1 MQPEAG
7 RLLIVGAA
15 SGIGEAGARLLHQR
29 GWKLGLLDIAEQ
41 PLTALAAELGAPHAC
56 VDAADPAAL
65 EDGLERVI
73 AVLGGLD
80 AAWSNVGVQTNGT
93 VLETEVAAFDR
104 CFAVN
109 VRAHFVCAKTVIPRL
124 REAGGGALL
133 LTGSNA
139 GLQAESAMIAYATT
153 KAATVALMRNL
164 ARDHAADGVR
174 VNAIC
179 PGFVDT
185 PFNAPV
191 WETFGGRER
200 FLAEIG
206 ETIPL
211 GRMAGVEE
219 IAEQV
224 AFLLSPAASFMSGSV
239 LVADGGELVF

>member
-1 MQPEAG
+1 MQPDAP
-7 RLLIVGAA
+7 RLVIVGAA
-15 SGIGEAGARLLHQR
+15 SGIGAAAARLLHRR
-29 GWKLGLLDIAEQ
+29 GWRVALLDIAEA
-41 PLTALAAELGAPHAC
+41 PLAELASELGVPHAC
-56 VDAADPAAL
+56 VDAAEDRAL
-65 EDGLERVI
+65 TQGLERMI
-73 AVLGGLD
+73 AELGGLD

-93 VLETEVAAFDR
+93 VLETDVAALDR

-109 VRAHFVCAKTVIPRL
+109 VRAHFVCAKTAIPRL
-124 REAGGGALL
+124 RAAGGGALL

-164 ARDHAADGVR
+164 ARDHAADRVR

-200 FLAEIG
+200 FLSEIG
-206 ETIPL
+206 TTIPL

-224 AFLLSPAASFMSGSV
+224 AFLLSPAASFMTGSV
-239 LVADGGELVF
+239 LVADGGELVS